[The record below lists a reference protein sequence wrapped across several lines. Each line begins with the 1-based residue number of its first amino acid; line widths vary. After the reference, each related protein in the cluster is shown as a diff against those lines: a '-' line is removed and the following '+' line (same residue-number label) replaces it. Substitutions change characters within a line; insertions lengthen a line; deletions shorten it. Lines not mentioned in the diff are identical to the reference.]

1 MKRGFS
7 PSNSNVGVYIL
18 GLGTAAAG
26 ILDFIWGEFEPAHQP
41 IQAWGDHIPGQR
53 VFAYITASWLVA
65 AGMAFLW
72 RRTARGG
79 AVAVGA
85 VYFMFAVFWLP
96 RLYTAPLVL
105 GFRPDVYFGVSG
117 AMCSQVIVVA
127 AAAIVYATMKS
138 NSSSIGRTAM
148 IARWVFGICSIIIGL
163 AHLTAPHAL
172 AYMVPKWIPPGQS
185 FWVIL
190 TGICFVLAG
199 LAILSGIT
207 DVLAA
212 RLLALMLLV
221 FSAIALVPLIVA
233 FPHRHTAWGANAYNL
248 AAVGSAWILAE
259 SLAKRRETLGA
270 TSRDANELS
279 DLLKENAQAD
289 PHVDGT

>member
-1 MKRGFS
+1 MVSRS
-7 PSNSNVGVYIL
+7 TSNLGVYIL
-18 GLGTAAAG
+18 GLATAAAG
-26 ILDFIWGEFEPAHQP
+26 IMDFIWGEFEPAHQP

-53 VFAYITASWLVA
+53 VFAFITAFWLLA
-65 AGMAFLW
+65 AGIAFLW
-72 RRTARGG
+72 RRTAQEGALALGG
-79 AVAVGA
+79 A
-85 VYFMFAVFWLP
+85 YFMFAVFWLP
-96 RLYTAPLVL
+96 RLYIAPLVL
-105 GFRPDVYFGVSG
+105 GFRPEVYFGVSG
-117 AMCSQVIVVA
+117 GMCSQMIVVA
-127 AAAIVYATMKS
+127 AAAIVYAEMKS
-138 NSSSIGRTAM
+138 HSSSVGLIAM

-190 TGICFVLAG
+190 TGVCFVLAG
-199 LAILSGIT
+199 LAILSGVV

-221 FSAIALVPLIVA
+221 FSAIALLPMIFV

-259 SLAKRRETLGA
+259 LLAKRRETV
-270 TSRDANELS
+270 
-279 DLLKENAQAD
+279 AQRAET
-289 PHVDGT
+289 PTNLAIS